1 MAQLRTMFDKKVRES
16 AGAQTRARYDFQ
28 AHIAMLKIFDLHE
41 QTNEYQV
48 ILDHFDDVV
57 VVEKSLSGDLI
68 DFYQVKTKS
77 SGQWTIT
84 ALTQSKKD
92 AASPSSI
99 IGKMYQNAVIFGEA
113 TRSIRFLSNAGFK
126 VTDSDGKPFSAD
138 AERIAASAMHANEQ
152 QSIEASLDTDF
163 PPPRNPHCTGMLFL
177 ERTPLSTTAQSTFVT
192 GRLVEMLSEIG
203 EDETL
208 PARAI
213 YQTIFA
219 NIAVKSGR
227 SGAYSSEDEF
237 IASKAI
243 TRDDVTRVLQKA
255 GATNRFRSWWPQLHS
270 EAIAAGYDAAQTIAF
285 QNACLRYLKERAAGQ
300 FRPTKLGHLI
310 ASQLSSP
317 IAGTVIGVATTISE
331 NIAATAGETV
341 SDLIPIAC
349 VEILERLNEQSSK
362 LSSTANAN
370 TQPGKKE

>member
-1 MAQLRTMFDKKVRES
+1 MFDKKVREN

-41 QTNEYQV
+41 QANEYRV

-57 VVEKSLSGDLI
+57 VVEKSLTGDLI
-68 DFYQVKTKS
+68 DFYQVKAKN
-77 SGQWTIT
+77 GGDWTIT
-84 ALTQSKKD
+84 ALTRCKES

-126 VTDSDGKPFSAD
+126 VTDVDGKPFSVD
-138 AERIAASAMHANEQ
+138 TDRIAASAIHADEQ
-152 QSIEASLDTDF
+152 QSIETALDSDF
-163 PPPRNPHCTGMLFL
+163 PPPRTPHCTGILFL
-177 ERTPLSTTAQSTFVT
+177 ERTPLSTTAQATFVT

-203 EDETL
+203 EDENL

-213 YQTIFA
+213 YQTIYA
-219 NIAVKSGR
+219 NVAVKSGR
-227 SGAYSSEDEF
+227 SGSYSSEDEF
-237 IASKAI
+237 IADKAI

-255 GATNRFRSWWPQLHS
+255 GATNRFRAWWPQLAN
-270 EAIAAGYDAAQTIAF
+270 EAAAAGYDTAQTIAF

-300 FRPTKLGHLI
+300 FRPTRLGQLI
-310 ASQLSSP
+310 ASQLTSP
-317 IAGTVIGVATTISE
+317 IAGMVIGVATTISE
-331 NIAATAGETV
+331 STAAIAGETA

-349 VEILERLNEQSSK
+349 VEILERLNEQGSK
-362 LSSTANAN
+362 FISIANAN
-370 TQPGKKE
+370 TQSGAKE